1 MTMPFAAVHGS
12 VVGTLEKSRDVSSSL
27 AFEGKTG
34 HVTDHPIRLR
44 LTPISDIGPDW
55 MVRLS

>member
-27 AFEGKTG
+27 AFEGKPDMSPTTQFG
-34 HVTDHPIRLR
+34 
-44 LTPISDIGPDW
+44 SD
-55 MVRLS
+55 